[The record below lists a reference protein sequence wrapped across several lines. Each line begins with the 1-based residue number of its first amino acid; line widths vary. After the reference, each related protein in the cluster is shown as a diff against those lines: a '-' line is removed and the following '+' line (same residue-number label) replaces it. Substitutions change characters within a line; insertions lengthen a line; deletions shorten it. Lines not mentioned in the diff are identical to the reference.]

1 MSASETVRN
10 MIDKAYEDVLRKE
23 RQRVFE
29 RLTSL
34 QVETPPDPDEL
45 SRELEEAHAPGG
57 LY

>member
-1 MSASETVRN
+1 